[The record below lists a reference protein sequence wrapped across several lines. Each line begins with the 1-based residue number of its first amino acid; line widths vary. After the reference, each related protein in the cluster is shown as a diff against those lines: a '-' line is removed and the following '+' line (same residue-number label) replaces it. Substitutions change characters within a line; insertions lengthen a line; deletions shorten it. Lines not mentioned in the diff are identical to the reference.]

1 MSSSV
6 MQRYWMQASPVVCA
20 PMPRNVSAIANPR
33 DSEECAMCTCA
44 PVSSAISK
52 ISRSAIVSASGG
64 RVRQC
69 MIGSVRPAARACAVS
84 ISTSS

>member
-1 MSSSV
+1 
-6 MQRYWMQASPVVCA
+6 
-20 PMPRNVSAIANPR
+20 
-33 DSEECAMCTCA
+33 MCTCA